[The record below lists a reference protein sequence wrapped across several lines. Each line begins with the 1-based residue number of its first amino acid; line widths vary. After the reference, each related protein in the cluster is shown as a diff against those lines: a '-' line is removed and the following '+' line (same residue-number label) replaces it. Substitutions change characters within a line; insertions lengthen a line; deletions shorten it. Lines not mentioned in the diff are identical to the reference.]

1 MPHIGLSDKE
11 VEELYPSL
19 EVAEDLELEDITRL
33 EDDKLYNVGMQVV
46 QQILHEMAVAGRTRK
61 AGPTIPEEALGQT
74 SAATPADRVDR
85 GMAATPDMT
94 DDAAATEQHT
104 TTRATMQQPTTL
116 VRPPTTTPTTTTTR
130 PQQQRQRQRQRLR
143 SGGSSSPAA
152 AARLEGLLLGLARRE
167 AGGGKCRRAS
177 GAGSRAALS
186 SNWPLR
192 WPVSVVLQRSRFQV

>member
-74 SAATPADRVDR
+74 PAATPADRVDR
-85 GMAATPDMT
+85 GMAATPKMT
-94 DDAAATEQHT
+94 DDAAPAE
-104 TTRATMQQPTTL
+104 QPTTL
-116 VRPPTTTPTTTTTR
+116 VRPPTTAPTTTTTR
-130 PQQQRQRQRQRLR
+130 PQQQRLR
-143 SGGSSSPAA
+143 SGSGPSPAA
-152 AARLEGLLLGLARRE
+152 AASVEGRLLGQRQRLFAS
-167 AGGGKCRRAS
+167 GGGKYRRAS
-177 GAGSRAALS
+177 IGTAAAATTAAAE
-186 SNWPLR
+186 
-192 WPVSVVLQRSRFQV
+192 